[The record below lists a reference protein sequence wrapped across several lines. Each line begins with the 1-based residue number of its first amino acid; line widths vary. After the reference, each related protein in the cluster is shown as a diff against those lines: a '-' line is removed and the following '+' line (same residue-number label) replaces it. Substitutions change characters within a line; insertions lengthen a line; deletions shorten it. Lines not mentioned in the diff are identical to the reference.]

1 MLLRVSQET
10 PSGILE
16 GWRRVV
22 GDIRAGHALISE
34 NDPPELDVKPLRRS
48 PRKQVIDTQI

>member
-1 MLLRVSQET
+1 VGFLKVGVGS
-10 PSGILE
+10 
-16 GWRRVV
+16 V